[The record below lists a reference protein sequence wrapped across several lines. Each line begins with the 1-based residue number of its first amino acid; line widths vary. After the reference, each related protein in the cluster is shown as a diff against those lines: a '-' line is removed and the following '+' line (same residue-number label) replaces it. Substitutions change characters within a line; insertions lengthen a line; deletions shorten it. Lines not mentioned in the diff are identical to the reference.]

1 MKPEARLRSRCRAFG
16 DSHVLLPTYWTAI
29 EHGRKHSGTDE
40 QRAREW
46 GRLKA
51 QGVKEGIADLMYQVP
66 GFTLWVE
73 CKSGKNKQQPAQIA
87 FMEAQLRIGNGY
99 EIVRSVEALGE
110 ALERHGIPLA
120 PGWRVAAMHHDAA
133 LEAPPKGHNK
143 PPRAVKPRG
152 NRKQVARWNTA
163 MLAMAK
169 GGGE

>member
-1 MKPEARLRSRCRAFG
+1 MRPEERLQSRCRLFLDA
-16 DSHVLLPTYWTAI
+16 HLLRPCWWSSIGHEKKQTLRQ
-29 EHGRKHSGTDE
+29 GQMQK
-40 QRAREW
+40 ARGIRRGLPDIMLWAPGYFLGVE
-46 GRLKA
+46 LKA
-51 QGVKEGIADLMYQVP
+51 
-66 GFTLWVE
+66 
-73 CKSGKNKQQPAQIA
+73 GKNDTTDAQDG
-87 FMEAQLRIGNGY
+87 FAQAMAACQHGY
-99 EIVRSVEALGE
+99 AVVRSVEALGE

-143 PPRAVKPRG
+143 PPRVAKPRAPRG